1 MSQIQFSALN
11 NWFINSK
18 YIHIRIERLI
28 VNTGNKWNTHTTSLN
43 MMEST
48 VPNEQVV
55 YIIYLY
61 LMRKMYTMYNS
72 TNNTGMILWYI
83 YNEISNTYTVSFIN
97 IVFHNHQYRIEL
109 IEGIEYFQGICTI
122 VRLASMSGLYIIIR

>member
-1 MSQIQFSALN
+1 
-11 NWFINSK
+11 
-18 YIHIRIERLI
+18 
-28 VNTGNKWNTHTTSLN
+28 
-43 MMEST
+43 MEST